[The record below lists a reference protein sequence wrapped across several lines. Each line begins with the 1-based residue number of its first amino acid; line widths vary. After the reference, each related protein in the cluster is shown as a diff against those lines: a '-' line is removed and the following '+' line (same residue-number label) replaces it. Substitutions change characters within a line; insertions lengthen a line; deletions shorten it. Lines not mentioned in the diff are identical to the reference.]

1 MNRQLPFTLGRI
13 FNVPLLITPQK
24 LDAFMLALPGLFT
37 RQERDGEHAPAG
49 PRPSY
54 RIRDHVAILPIHGV
68 LVRRHGQL
76 DTNSSPLES
85 YERIGRNYASA
96 LNDRRVRGI
105 LLDIDSPGGEAGQVM
120 DLARQIREGANLKP
134 VWAIANDDAFSAA
147 YGLASG
153 AERVWTTSTG
163 GVGSIGT
170 VALHADQSRFDEREG
185 FHYSY
190 LYAGARKI
198 DGHPHA
204 PLTPEARTRIQTEVD
219 RLQRMFVETV
229 ARHRGRSAEAVAA
242 TEAGIYFGQEA
253 IDAGLADWIGTSE
266 QAFAALAAR
275 VAPTPRS
282 VSMPETQ
289 ETEGANAPAAV
300 STFEQR
306 SAEASLV
313 QQPPAAAAAPPER
326 PASDGPDNVVALAT
340 AARQQGTE
348 RAAEIVELCALAH
361 RSDLAT
367 GLIRGEMTVEQV
379 RRHLTNLAADA
390 AAETP
395 IMPIAFDAKQQNGP
409 PIPKPISSRESFENA
424 TSNRR

>member
-24 LDAFMLALPGLFT
+24 LEAFMLALPGLFT
-37 RQERDGEHAPAG
+37 RQERDGEHAPAA
-49 PRPSY
+49 PRPTY

-68 LVRRHGQL
+68 LVRRHGQI

-105 LLDIDSPGGEAGQVM
+105 LLDIDSPGGESGQVM

-134 VWAIANDDAFSAA
+134 VWAVANDDAFSAA
-147 YGLASG
+147 YALASA
-153 AERVWTTSTG
+153 AERIWTTRTG

-170 VALHADQSRFDEREG
+170 VALHADQSHFDEREG

-190 LYAGARKI
+190 VYAGARKI

-204 PLTPEARTRIQTEVD
+204 PLTPEARTRVQSEVD

-229 ARHRGRSAEAVAA
+229 ARHRGVSAEAVAA
-242 TEAGIYFGQEA
+242 TEAGIFFGQEA
-253 IDAGLADWIGTSE
+253 IDAGFADRIGTPD
-266 QAFAALAAR
+266 QALAALAAR
-275 VAPTPRS
+275 VAPATRS
-282 VSMPETQ
+282 VIMSDTQ
-289 ETEGANAPAAV
+289 EAEAAANTPPAA
-300 STFEQR
+300 STIQQP
-306 SAEASLV
+306 AQATAV
-313 QQPPAAAAAPPER
+313 QQPPPPAPP
-326 PASDGPDNVVALAT
+326 ASASEGADNVVALAT

-348 RAAEIVELCALAH
+348 RAAEIVELCVLAH

-367 GLIRGEMTVEQV
+367 NLIRSEMTVEQV
-379 RRHLTNLAADA
+379 RRHLTNLDADA
-390 AAETP
+390 AAEAT

-409 PIPKPISSRESFENA
+409 PVPKPISSRESFENA
-424 TSNRR
+424 ATNRR